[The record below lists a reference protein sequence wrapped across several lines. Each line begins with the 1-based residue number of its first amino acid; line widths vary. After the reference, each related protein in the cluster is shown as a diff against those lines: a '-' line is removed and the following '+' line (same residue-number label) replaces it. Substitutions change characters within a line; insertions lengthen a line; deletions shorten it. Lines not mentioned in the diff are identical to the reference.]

1 MFGIALIV
9 TGSFLLGHTCGKYS
23 ATRIFVRA
31 LRDASK
37 QGQTVREF
45 LDDLESDE
53 SEAA

>member
-1 MFGIALIV
+1 MLGIVLIV
-9 TGSFLLGHTCGKYS
+9 TGSFLIGHTWGKYS
-23 ATRIFVRA
+23 AARIFVRA
-31 LRDASK
+31 LREASK